1 MICIKIFSVK
11 HSRNNLL
18 AFYLF
23 FIEDE
28 NVIHF
33 LKPLVFNI
41 DAFCYVHRFWDWK
54 LLFNDNYLLF
64 EISKEKYYSIS
75 SRMTRDGRTGE
86 KGVLYKTEKRAFR
99 KGMHK
104 AKYLGKRQNFVF
116 DDVINK
122 LDKLVF
128 IHNTIN
134 KFFVIASSYDN
145 SVKFT
150 NFKTLVASSLFL
162 VPHSMQP

>member
-104 AKYLGKRQNFVF
+104 AKYLGKRQNFQF
-116 DDVINK
+116 
-122 LDKLVF
+122 
-128 IHNTIN
+128 
-134 KFFVIASSYDN
+134 
-145 SVKFT
+145 
-150 NFKTLVASSLFL
+150 
-162 VPHSMQP
+162 